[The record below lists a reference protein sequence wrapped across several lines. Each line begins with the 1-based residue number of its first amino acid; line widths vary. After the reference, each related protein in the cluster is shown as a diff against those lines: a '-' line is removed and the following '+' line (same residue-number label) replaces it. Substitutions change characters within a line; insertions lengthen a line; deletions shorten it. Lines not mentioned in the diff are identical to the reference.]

1 MWPLY
6 VCPDNVVGTSEAE
19 AFTHIPF
26 CRLQREKNDDEVPE
40 VAAALEG
47 TLWSKQKRRRGN
59 KDDKSKKPG
68 GEKYKHFKG
77 NVRKKGSKKRT

>member
-1 MWPLY
+1 MQPKGQ
-6 VCPDNVVGTSEAE
+6 PTS
-19 AFTHIPF
+19 PF
-26 CRLQREKNDDEVPE
+26 RCLLVLQRDKNDDDVPE

-59 KDDKSKKPG
+59 NKDDSGKKPG
-68 GEKYKHFKG
+68 GARYKHFKE